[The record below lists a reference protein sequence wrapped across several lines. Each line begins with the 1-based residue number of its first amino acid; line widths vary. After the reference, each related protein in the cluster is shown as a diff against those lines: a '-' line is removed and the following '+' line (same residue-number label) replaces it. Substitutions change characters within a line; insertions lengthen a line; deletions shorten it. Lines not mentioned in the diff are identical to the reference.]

1 MITKETSSNKSSYQ
15 ALYKKVTDVLNSDYV
30 TNDANFT
37 KAVADCDLP
46 TDEETGK
53 VSVTSIAE
61 YFSVIQ
67 VLADVV
73 KYVITQKNYD
83 ASLYND
89 KLFIIPFDE
98 NDFEIDANTRK
109 IGIPQAF
116 SRNGVGV
123 EGDHFVE
130 TLYFTI
136 DRYFDTIDFARS
148 DVRAIIE
155 WVNGNNEKCYSPAWT
170 KVLDDDSS
178 KVVIGW
184 VITDKATAKAG
195 TIKFAVRLY
204 TLDDN
209 STSITSSFATLI
221 TSIVINPS
229 MNFDLLSADKDKVES
244 ELLKTS
250 DLAHAEVFKRFKASP
265 AANRSKNDVPWPEY
279 VARYVKLDANGKV
292 ADAGSYNIED
302 ADAGDIY
309 YVWAKS
315 NQGSITYS
323 WTGAFDSNAAGSAYV
338 PVSFWDEKADYYTA
352 TLKEDGNYEY
362 NSATVDSA
370 AALKAGDYYALMGK
384 AQIPSAI
391 DDKKQ
396 LRDVTGSYNCV
407 AKNNIYG
414 YTRPESYDE
423 MATAAQTDEK
433 LGIGIITV
441 KGPEK
446 FSVSLADEA
455 AQMTGA
461 TLTVVDEDKNDRAT
475 TSYSWQFRNFD
486 TDSAY
491 EAVNEENQASV
502 TASNEG
508 YWKATVTHT
517 KNGAT
522 QSVESNAAI
531 IYEPIAQPVFST
543 NNPSNRSFAFNDAED
558 VSWEFA
564 VSGNYNKYSY
574 QWYAADNTAQSNS
587 QGDCTI
593 KDNKIVITLSSKD
606 MPSVQGQSLNYY
618 PKIMACKA
626 IGDNIGAA
634 EWDTWDG
641 QKKYLRIDIGLM
653 DG

>member
-1 MITKETSSNKSSYQ
+1 MITKETNSNKSSYL
-15 ALYKKVTDVLNSDYV
+15 ALYQKVTDVLNSSYV
-30 TNDANFT
+30 TGAD
-37 KAVADCDLP
+37 VADALANCDLP
-46 TDEETGK
+46 TDKETGK
-53 VSVTSIAE
+53 VLVTSIAE

-67 VLADVV
+67 VLASIV
-73 KYVITQKNYD
+73 KYAITQKGYD

-116 SRNGVGV
+116 SRNGIGV

-136 DRYFDTIDFARS
+136 DRYFDTIDFARG

-195 TIKFAVRLY
+195 TIKFSVRLY

-209 STSITSSFATLI
+209 GTSITSSFATLI
-221 TSIVINPS
+221 TSVVINPS

-279 VARYVKLDANGKV
+279 VARYVKLDANGKIS
-292 ADAGSYNIED
+292 DAGNYNIED

-315 NQGSITYS
+315 NQGSINYS
-323 WTGAFDSNAAGSAYV
+323 WTGTFDQNGAGSEYV
-338 PVSFWDEKADYYTA
+338 PVTFWDEEANYYTA
-352 TLKEDGNYEY
+352 TLKENGDYEY
-362 NSATVDSA
+362 NSAAIDSA
-370 AALKAGDYYALMGK
+370 ADLKAGDYYALMGK
-384 AQIPSAI
+384 AQIPAAT
-391 DDKKQ
+391 DAENQ
-396 LRDVTGSYNCV
+396 LRDVTGSYNCI

-414 YTRPESYDE
+414 YTRPEDRDE
-423 MATAAQTDEK
+423 MLTAAQTNEK
-433 LGIGIITV
+433 RGIGIITV

-446 FSVSLADEA
+446 FNVSLANDA
-455 AQMTGA
+455 AQETGA
-461 TLTVVDEDKNDRAT
+461 TLTVVDENKNDRAT
-475 TSYSWQFRNFD
+475 TSYSWQFRNFG
-486 TDSAY
+486 TDSEY
-491 EAVNEENQASV
+491 VTIDEEKQASV
-502 TASNEG
+502 ATSNEG
-508 YWKATVTHT
+508 YWKAVVTHT

-522 QSVESNAAI
+522 QSTESNAAI

-543 NNPSNRSFAFNDAED
+543 VNPSNKDFALNGAED
-558 VSWEFA
+558 VSWAFT

-574 QWYAADNTAQSNS
+574 QWYSADNTAQPNS
-587 QGDCTI
+587 TGDCMI
-593 KDNKIVITLSSKD
+593 KDNEIIITLSSKD
-606 MPSVQGQSLNYY
+606 MPSVQGSSLSYY
-618 PKIMACKA
+618 PKIMACKT
-626 IGDNIGAA
+626 IGDNIGTA
-634 EWDTWDG
+634 EWTEWDG
-641 QKKYLRIDIGLM
+641 QKKYLRIDIAPMAG
-653 DG
+653 

>member
-15 ALYKKVTDVLNSDYV
+15 TLYKKVTDVLNSEYV
-30 TNDANFT
+30 AGAHVTDAL
-37 KAVADCDLP
+37 AQCDLT
-46 TDEETGK
+46 TDENTGK
-53 VSVTSIAE
+53 VLVTSIAE

-67 VLADVV
+67 VLADIV
-73 KYVITQKNYD
+73 KHAVTQPGYD

-136 DRYFDTIDFARS
+136 DRYFDTIDFARD

-170 KVLDDDSS
+170 KVLDDDPN
-178 KVVIGW
+178 KVIIGW

-195 TIKFAVRLY
+195 TIKFSVRLY

-209 STSITSSFATLI
+209 GTSITSSFATLI

-265 AANRSKNDVPWPEY
+265 AANRSVNDVPWPEY
-279 VARYVKLDANGKV
+279 AARYTKLENGKIV
-292 ADAGSYNIED
+292 DAGSYNIED

-315 NQGSITYS
+315 NSGAITYS
-323 WTGAFDSNAAGSAYV
+323 WTGAFSDAGSEYV
-338 PVSFWDEKADYYTA
+338 PVSFWDEGADYYTA
-352 TLKEDGNYEY
+352 TLKEDGTYEY

-384 AQIPSAI
+384 AQIPVAI
-391 DDKKQ
+391 GADNQ

-407 AKNNIYG
+407 AKNSMYG
-414 YTRPESYDE
+414 YSRPKDRSE
-423 MATAAQTDEK
+423 MLTAAQTDEK

-446 FSVSLADEA
+446 FGVNLANDA
-455 AQMTGA
+455 AQETGA
-461 TLTVVDEDKNDRAT
+461 TLTVVDENKNDRAT
-475 TSYSWQFRNFD
+475 TTYSWQFRNFD
-486 TDSAY
+486 TDSEYAI
-491 EAVNEENQASV
+491 VDEEKQASV
-502 TASNEG
+502 AASSEG
-508 YWKATVTHT
+508 YWKAVVTHT

-522 QSVESNAAI
+522 QSAESNAAI
-531 IYEPIAQPVFST
+531 IYEPIAQPVPIEA
-543 NNPSNRSFAFNDAED
+543 NPTSRSFAVNGTEN
-558 VSWEFA
+558 VSWAFI
-564 VSGNYNKYSY
+564 VNGNYNKYSY
-574 QWYAADNTAQSNS
+574 QWYTANGTAQPNS
-587 QGDCTI
+587 KGDCTI
-593 KDNKIVITLSSKD
+593 KDGEIVITLSSID
-606 MPSVQGQSLNYY
+606 MPSEQGTSQSYY
-618 PKIMACKA
+618 PKIMACKTV
-626 IGDNIGAA
+626 GNNIGAI
-634 EWDTWDG
+634 EWTEWNS
-641 QKKYLRIDIGLM
+641 QKQYLKIDITTVSG
-653 DG
+653 